1 MIRTVLAGLRSAGES
16 EPPWA
21 SWTTSAATSVVV
33 ATGLFSL
40 LSTTSGLA
48 DMLGNGD
55 DTVLLLTIGGLAGLA
70 ATLLLSRI
78 RPAERIRDADVL
90 GGATSCLLLLVG
102 MVAVLHLL
110 VGTTGSVVDAVTDA
124 TAGLTTTA
132 LGAITPD
139 SADHG
144 GRFLRAGSQWIGGLG
159 ALMVAVAVLPFFGA
173 EREFADRSRLHG
185 RRPMAPNQ
193 RTAVRNI
200 LYVHGAVS
208 LGTWAGY
215 TLAGLGVFDALLV
228 AMATASTGGMV
239 DGDPFTDPA
248 VQWVAVVGMAVTG
261 TSLVVLWRLV
271 VGRSRGLLRSTEL
284 RSYLGLLVV
293 GTGLLLLWTDGSGPD
308 GIRRAAFTVTAALTT
323 TGFPSAPAG
332 TWAAAAPVLLLGL
345 VSIGPMTGSA
355 GGGFQIL
362 RHRALLQIALR
373 EMVRQLHPR
382 VVSKVRL
389 GGRVASES
397 TLSRIVVI
405 QFLVVSVLFATATV
419 VAALGLD
426 LATALGVAIHA
437 ISTGG
442 PVRALDGSLLDPTDW
457 SAPVRLAILPAMV
470 IGRLSIYPAMVAASS
485 AISVVRHRARLG
497 RRIRAF
503 RRRTG

>member
-1 MIRTVLAGLRSAGES
+1 MIRTVLAGLRPSTVPGFRLSSKATAG
-16 EPPWA
+16 A
-21 SWTTSAATSVVV
+21 LAVVGAAGMFSVL
-33 ATGLFSL
+33 ATA
-40 LSTTSGLA
+40 SGLV
-48 DMLGNGD
+48 DLLGSGD
-55 DTVLLLTIGGLAGLA
+55 DTVLLVTLGGLVGLVSSIGY
-70 ATLLLSRI
+70 TRI
-78 RPAERIRDADVL
+78 RPAGRIRDADVL
-90 GGATSCLLLLVG
+90 GGVTLCLLLLVL
-102 MVAVLHLL
+102 MVGALHLL
-110 VGTTGSVVDAVTDA
+110 IGTTGSVVDALTDA

-132 LGAITPD
+132 LGAVTPD
-139 SADHG
+139 LADHG

-173 EREFADRSRLHG
+173 ESEFADRSRVHG
-185 RRPMAPNQ
+185 RKPMAPNQ

-200 LYVHGAVS
+200 LYVHGVAS

-271 VGRSRGLLRSTEL
+271 VGRSRGLFHSTEL

-345 VSIGPMTGSA
+345 VSIGPMTGST
-355 GGGFQIL
+355 GGGLQIL

-373 EMVRQLHPR
+373 EMVRQLHPS

-389 GGRVASES
+389 GGRVVSES
-397 TLSRIVVI
+397 TLARIVVV

-419 VAALGLD
+419 VASLGLD
-426 LATALGVAIHA
+426 LATALGVAVHA

-485 AISVVRHRARLG
+485 AISVVRHRTRLG

>member
-1 MIRTVLAGLRSAGES
+1 MIRTVLAGLRPTTVPGFRWSSKATAG
-16 EPPWA
+16 A
-21 SWTTSAATSVVV
+21 LAAVGAAGMFSVL
-33 ATGLFSL
+33 ATA
-40 LSTTSGLA
+40 SGLV
-48 DMLGNGD
+48 DLLGSGD
-55 DTVLLLTIGGLAGLA
+55 DTVLLVTLGGLVGLVSSIGY
-70 ATLLLSRI
+70 SRI
-78 RPAERIRDADVL
+78 RPAGRTRDADVL
-90 GGATSCLLLLVG
+90 GGVTLCLLLLVL
-102 MVAVLHLL
+102 MVGALHLL
-110 VGTTGSVVDAVTDA
+110 IGTTGSVVDALTDA

-132 LGAITPD
+132 LGAVTPD
-139 SADHG
+139 LADHG

-185 RRPMAPNQ
+185 RQPMAPNQ

-200 LYVHGAVS
+200 LYVHGGVS

-271 VGRSRGLLRSTEL
+271 VGRSRGLFRSTEL

-293 GTGLLLLWTDGSGPD
+293 GTGLFLLWTDGSGPD
-308 GIRRAAFTVTAALTT
+308 GIRRAAFTVTAAVTT

-345 VSIGPMTGSA
+345 VSIGPMTGST
-355 GGGFQIL
+355 GGGLQIL

-389 GGRVASES
+389 GGRIVSES
-397 TLSRIVVI
+397 TLARIVVI

-419 VAALGLD
+419 VASLGLD
-426 LATALGVAIHA
+426 LATALGVAVHA

-457 SAPVRLAILPAMV
+457 SAPARLAILPAMV